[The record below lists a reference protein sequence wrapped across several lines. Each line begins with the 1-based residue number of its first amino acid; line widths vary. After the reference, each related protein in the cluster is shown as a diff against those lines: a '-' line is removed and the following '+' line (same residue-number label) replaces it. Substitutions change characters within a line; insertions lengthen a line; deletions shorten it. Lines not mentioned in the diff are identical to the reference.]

1 MDWLVQI
8 FNWVANNEAVLSGIA
23 AVIAIIAVVFALS
36 YRAFRAWRGRST
48 KSDSADLGSSDNDT
62 TNLRQEVRYCK
73 LSGGLKIAWTST
85 GSGYPLVRALGWF
98 TNLDVEWNS
107 PISSPFWVMLGNR
120 FRLIRY
126 DGRGMGLSD
135 RDVGE
140 FSAESRLEDLETVIE
155 ASGVEKFALMGLSE
169 GGTTAIAYAAKH
181 PERVSHLIVWGSY
194 LVTPD
199 AEDIPQFGVIA
210 RQIPKYWGSD
220 SAAFH
225 QMFTALFLP
234 DGNAEQ
240 NKLFNEMQRSSS
252 TPEVAFNFLKSA
264 VELDVRDIARDVQ
277 VPALVLHRKGDLVV
291 PARYGQ
297 EIASQLPNAR
307 MVLLEGNNHWM
318 IASDDDM
325 GYVVRLI
332 ENFVL

>member
-1 MDWLVQI
+1 M
-8 FNWVANNEAVLSGIA
+8 
-23 AVIAIIAVVFALS
+23 
-36 YRAFRAWRGRST
+36 
-48 KSDSADLGSSDNDT
+48 
-62 TNLRQEVRYCK
+62 
-73 LSGGLKIAWTST
+73 
-85 GSGYPLVRALGWF
+85 
-98 TNLDVEWNS
+98 
-107 PISSPFWVMLGNR
+107 
-120 FRLIRY
+120 
-126 DGRGMGLSD
+126 
-135 RDVGE
+135 
-140 FSAESRLEDLETVIE
+140 
-155 ASGVEKFALMGLSE
+155 
-169 GGTTAIAYAAKH
+169 
-181 PERVSHLIVWGSY
+181 
-194 LVTPD
+194 
-199 AEDIPQFGVIA
+199 IA